1 MINFVSDQ
9 KTITEI
15 AKKVL
20 LEMGQKGVALTPE
33 NYQVWFE
40 YCTGS
45 NESLTAHINEI
56 VTSGKTFTAEI
67 NKDLYDMFFGKGK
80 EERIVTKIH
89 LGIQKILKHI
99 LHEILGQSNS
109 ITHYSKKLNK
119 YLCQLDSAKEL
130 SEIRQIVKDIIKDTT
145 TMEESSRTLQQQL
158 KKATAEA
165 QDLKQNLEKSE
176 REMLIDILTGVCN
189 RKAFDKKINEFY
201 DRFKKKN
208 DFFSVIILDIDL
220 FKKLNDSYGHR
231 IGDEVLAIVGA
242 RLKECVKGKDF
253 IARYGGDEFVVLLPM
268 TTLKQTTIVAENI
281 RKDMIEKQLKLKK
294 TGERIGSIS
303 VSLGVSQIHSRDTI
317 NSVIERADEALYLAK
332 SAGGN
337 NIKSENDLSV
347 KKIQNL

>member
-337 NIKSENDLSV
+337 NIKSENDLSS
-347 KKIQNL
+347 KKIMA

>member
-1 MINFVSDQ
+1 MLNFNTDQ
-9 KTITEI
+9 KTIAEI

-33 NYQVWFE
+33 NYEVWFE

-45 NESLTAHINEI
+45 NESLRTHINEI

-109 ITHYSKKLNK
+109 ITHYSKNLNK

-208 DFFSVIILDIDL
+208 DFFSVIMLDIDL

-231 IGDEVLAIVGA
+231 IGDEVLALVGA

-294 TGERIGSIS
+294 TGERIGNIS
-303 VSLGVSQIHSRDTI
+303 VSLGVSQIHSSDTI

-337 NIKSENDLSV
+337 NIKSENDLSG

>member
-1 MINFVSDQ
+1 MLNFNTDQ

-33 NYQVWFE
+33 NYEVWFE

-45 NESLTAHINEI
+45 NESLRTHINEI

-130 SEIRQIVKDIIKDTT
+130 SEIKQIVKDIIKDTT

-208 DFFSVIILDIDL
+208 DFFSVIMLDIDL

-294 TGERIGSIS
+294 TGERIGNIS
-303 VSLGVSQIHSRDTI
+303 VSLGVSQIHSSDTI

-337 NIKSENDLSV
+337 NIKSENDLSG